1 MTIGQRAIVQ
11 LILLMGQEVVVD
23 LMVVIMSIQMDL
35 TMFPRRISIEPLCY
49 GVNGETVNN
58 PQCLKSI
65 SMAIRRTDILGD
77 N

>member
-35 TMFPRRISIEPLCY
+35 SMFPRRIRIEPLCY
-49 GVNGETVNN
+49 GINGEGLIYLETINSGFRN
-58 PQCLKSI
+58 CRNMYL
-65 SMAIRRTDILGD
+65 
-77 N
+77 